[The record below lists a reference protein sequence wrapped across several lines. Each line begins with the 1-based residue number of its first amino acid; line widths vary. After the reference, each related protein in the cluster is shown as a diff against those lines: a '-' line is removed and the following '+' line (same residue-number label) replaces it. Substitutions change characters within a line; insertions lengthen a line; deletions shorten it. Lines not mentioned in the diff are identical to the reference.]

1 MGIAQK
7 KVGIM
12 SNFIFFINDSLQVVI
27 FLLGYG
33 ISLIGL
39 GIGLFF
45 AILRYFNLIII
56 LYLLYILIFNRN
68 KKPMLYENLIEVIYC
83 LLAPAIYLSIVLN
96 TDILYF
102 STGNT
107 LLENSIFH
115 NILAWIAISV
125 YWIIRIIPN
134 INNKYSNVFTF
145 LSKLSVYFCFL
156 VLTLFIWKDYSFLL
170 SRFTESGQNSS
181 STYSKIFDFLFYII
195 PYFIG
200 LRRLVQNQKEDYL
213 EKKESFV
220 FFKRVQFISFFLV
233 GLLLFNLFQK
243 TDIGIRLRLKSLNAD
258 INNYSQEYKVDR
270 TLIKAIIYTNYKHY
284 LNPIKLLAEYVALG
298 LWALD
303 DYNHLGWAK
312 KFSVSVG
319 VTQIQ
324 PTTAQKAILLGMLN
338 YKNQSYYFSKQYR
351 AAIVELTPEWKIK
364 DATLKIK
371 TMHLDTIPPFQI
383 ALELVDPSNN
393 IQYCA
398 YTLYLFQSQW
408 NSANYDISEKPE
420 ILASLYQIGFNK
432 SIPKPNPVSNEYGK
446 MVKEAYELL
455 KIEEMREDKEAL
467 NLMLPR

>member
-156 VLTLFIWKDYSFLL
+156 VLTLFI
-170 SRFTESGQNSS
+170 
-181 STYSKIFDFLFYII
+181 
-195 PYFIG
+195 
-200 LRRLVQNQKEDYL
+200 
-213 EKKESFV
+213 
-220 FFKRVQFISFFLV
+220 
-233 GLLLFNLFQK
+233 
-243 TDIGIRLRLKSLNAD
+243 
-258 INNYSQEYKVDR
+258 
-270 TLIKAIIYTNYKHY
+270 
-284 LNPIKLLAEYVALG
+284 
-298 LWALD
+298 
-303 DYNHLGWAK
+303 
-312 KFSVSVG
+312 
-319 VTQIQ
+319 
-324 PTTAQKAILLGMLN
+324 
-338 YKNQSYYFSKQYR
+338 
-351 AAIVELTPEWKIK
+351 
-364 DATLKIK
+364 
-371 TMHLDTIPPFQI
+371 
-383 ALELVDPSNN
+383 
-393 IQYCA
+393 
-398 YTLYLFQSQW
+398 
-408 NSANYDISEKPE
+408 
-420 ILASLYQIGFNK
+420 
-432 SIPKPNPVSNEYGK
+432 
-446 MVKEAYELL
+446 
-455 KIEEMREDKEAL
+455 
-467 NLMLPR
+467 